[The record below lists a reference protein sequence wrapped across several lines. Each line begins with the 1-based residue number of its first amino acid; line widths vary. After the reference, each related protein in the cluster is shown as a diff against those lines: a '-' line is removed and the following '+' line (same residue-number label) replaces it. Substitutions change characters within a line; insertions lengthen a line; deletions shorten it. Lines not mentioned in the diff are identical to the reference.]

1 VYEKKIYKDR
11 ECKGCGETFKPR
23 AKNHYTCTAK
33 CYSKHWKND
42 KSDKQRAKVAQLR
55 AIAKGQR
62 RRIIIEGGTDKRLWC
77 KEIAPRLEMVNLR
90 AKYEKLNMSYGL
102 ALKDTEVT
110 SVAGIRFTKPIW
122 TAYTT
127 LNEMIIVANDYQGYW
142 YENGHHP
149 TKLAYGKMR
158 RLIYNEARKQGI
170 TLTETNTSLS

>member
-1 VYEKKIYKDR
+1 
-11 ECKGCGETFKPR
+11 
-23 AKNHYTCTAK
+23 
-33 CYSKHWKND
+33 
-42 KSDKQRAKVAQLR
+42 
-55 AIAKGQR
+55 
-62 RRIIIEGGTDKRLWC
+62 
-77 KEIAPRLEMVNLR
+77 
-90 AKYEKLNMSYGL
+90 MSYGL

-127 LNEMIIVANDYQGYW
+127 LNEMIIVTNDYQGYW